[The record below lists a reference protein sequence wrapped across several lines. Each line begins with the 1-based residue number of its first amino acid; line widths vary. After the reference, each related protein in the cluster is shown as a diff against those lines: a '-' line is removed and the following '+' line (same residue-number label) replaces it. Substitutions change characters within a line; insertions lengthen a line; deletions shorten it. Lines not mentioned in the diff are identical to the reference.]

1 MLIYFFRY
9 RFSMYIYELEGR
21 CFAFRNV
28 RLVIHFFFHLMLGVT
43 HLLLEKDF
51 SSANLT
57 ELRNNRDTMQDF
69 QGIFKIHV
77 LMTIIHGD
85 IKHIPTRVIRPAFW
99 MLVSWSLPRSHA
111 YFREKEKSS
120 SLLFPFCVLFSF
132 ASFFFC
138 IFFFY
143 VFFLLAF
150 LSYVTVSDR

>member
-1 MLIYFFRY
+1 MNLKEGVLHSVMLGSSFI
-9 RFSMYIYELEGR
+9 
-21 CFAFRNV
+21 
-28 RLVIHFFFHLMLGVT
+28 FFFHLMLGVT

-99 MLVSWSLPRSHA
+99 MLVS
-111 YFREKEKSS
+111 
-120 SLLFPFCVLFSF
+120 
-132 ASFFFC
+132 
-138 IFFFY
+138 
-143 VFFLLAF
+143 
-150 LSYVTVSDR
+150 